1 MEKSNPFDKRK
12 QSRNI
17 IDEKIRVTL
26 PNHTV
31 ANVRAEPPMDTSVS
45 PDSLDLT
52 TGTLNNFLTKNAL
65 PITNSE
71 NHQQVKWSQRHAPTQ
86 RLRESIE
93 QGLYGLQCNF
103 YDYEGHEEYLIQRE
117 LLQPLA
123 FAANKSDPDT
133 MYMHQVMWQPDKEQF
148 KQAMLDEINAHTEN
162 KHCKIIERREVP
174 EGVKVL
180 PSVWA
185 MKRKRRISTGK
196 IYKWKAR
203 LNLHGGKQEHGIN
216 YWETYAALLAWPTIQ
231 FMLTQAIIMGW
242 KTRQIDFTLAYPQ
255 AEAECQLYMDIPKG
269 FTVEGG
275 NAVHCLKILK
285 NIYGQRQA
293 GRIWSLH
300 LKKGLQGCGFTQST
314 VDECVFYK
322 EQVIF
327 MVYVDDAILISPKDM
342 LIDKSL
348 HDLCKSFNLTDE
360 GNIADYLGIKVVKLS
375 KEVISLT
382 QPHLIASILKD
393 INFAGNTKS
402 KNIPAASTR
411 LLQQDADG
419 EAFNEHWDYRSVIG
433 KLNFLEKSSRPDVA
447 FAVHQCARFS
457 ANPKK
462 SHADAVKQIGRY
474 LMGTLDKGLILRP
487 DPKQSFLV
495 WADAD
500 FVGNW
505 NQDTAILDVST
516 AKSRSGYLITY
527 SGCPISWVSKMQTE
541 IALSTT
547 ESEYISLSLA
557 LQETIPMMR
566 LIWEFKD
573 KFNGENIVSTP
584 TIRCTLFE
592 EIQEL

>member
-1 MEKSNPFDKRK
+1 MAQTSLFGTILGSFTFSCTIRGFGPKSKYRPCVTAIPHEIQQVLWDGQQKWQQVSQSVEKSNPFDKRK

-269 FTVEGG
+269 FKVEGG
-275 NAVHCLKILK
+275 NEFHCLKILK
-285 NIYGQRQA
+285 NIYWQRQA
-293 GRIWSLH
+293 GCIWSLH
-300 LKKGLQGCGFTQST
+300 LKKGLQECGFTQST
-314 VDECVFYK
+314 VDKCVFYK

-327 MVYVDDAILISPKDM
+327 MAYVDDAVLTSPQTMHILQFTAG
-342 LIDKSL
+342 SL
-348 HDLCKSFNLTDE
+348 QKFQSYRWRRHGWL
-360 GNIADYLGIKVVKLS
+360 LGY
-375 KEVISLT
+375 
-382 QPHLIASILKD
+382 Q
-393 INFAGNTKS
+393 G
-402 KNIPAASTR
+402 
-411 LLQQDADG
+411 G
-419 EAFNEHWDYRSVIG
+419 EAVKRSHII
-433 KLNFLEKSSRPDVA
+433 D
-447 FAVHQCARFS
+447 
-457 ANPKK
+457 
-462 SHADAVKQIGRY
+462 
-474 LMGTLDKGLILRP
+474 
-487 DPKQSFLV
+487 
-495 WADAD
+495 
-500 FVGNW
+500 
-505 NQDTAILDVST
+505 
-516 AKSRSGYLITY
+516 
-527 SGCPISWVSKMQTE
+527 
-541 IALSTT
+541 STT
-547 ESEYISLSLA
+547 FDCKHLEGHQLYRKHQKQKHPSGIHTFA
-557 LQETIPMMR
+557 A
-566 LIWEFKD
+566 
-573 KFNGENIVSTP
+573 V
-584 TIRCTLFE
+584 RCRWQG
-592 EIQEL
+592 I